1 MSKMADIDLS
11 IRDLLDGTMLSCQE
25 IADQVG
31 CPVEWVND
39 IVQERWDALMDSP
52 EGKEFERGFEDAKD
66 FA

>member
-11 IRDLLDGTMLSCQE
+11 IRDLLDGTLLSCAE
-25 IADQVG
+25 IADQLD
-31 CPVEWVND
+31 CPVDWVNA
-39 IVQERWDALMDSP
+39 IVQERWDAFMDSP

>member
-25 IADQVG
+25 IADQIG
-31 CPVEWVND
+31 CPVDWVND
-39 IVQERWDALMDSP
+39 IVLERWDAFMDSP